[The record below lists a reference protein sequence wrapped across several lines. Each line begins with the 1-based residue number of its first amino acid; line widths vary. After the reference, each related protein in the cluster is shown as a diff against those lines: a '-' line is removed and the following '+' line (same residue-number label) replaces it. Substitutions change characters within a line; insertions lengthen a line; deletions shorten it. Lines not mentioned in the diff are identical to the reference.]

1 MYEKLFDQTAQIEMD
16 KFFLEC
22 FSGLGKVAWYEKGAI
37 IDPPDHNQIFL
48 VLEGELNQVMYA
60 KNGSMINYYRLLK
73 GNVFG
78 EIDYFD
84 MGRANVVNR
93 TVKSCKIATISRA
106 VVEEKLMENP
116 IMYRYFLTSIS
127 KKYRIIMHELANYR
141 FNDANG
147 RLADFFL
154 RLYYSEENPME
165 GQVID
170 IAFTQEDLADRVG
183 LNRITV
189 TNGIKK
195 FKEMGLIEIINRK
208 VIVKDVNGLKEL
220 TNVPL

>member
-1 MYEKLFDQTAQIEMD
+1 MYKRLFDQTAQIEMD
-16 KFFLEC
+16 KFFLEH
-22 FSGLGKVAWYEKGAI
+22 FSGQGKVAWFEKGAI
-37 IDPPDHNQIFL
+37 IDPPDNNQIFL
-48 VLEGELNQVMYA
+48 VIEGELNQAMYS
-60 KNGSMINYYRLLK
+60 KSGNMINYYRLLK

-84 MGRANVVNR
+84 TERANVVNKAV
-93 TVKSCKIATISRA
+93 TSCKIATLSRQM
-106 VVEEKLMENP
+106 VEEKLEEYP
-116 IMYRYFLTSIS
+116 LMYRFFLMSIA

-141 FNDANG
+141 FNDAHG

-154 RLYYSEENPME
+154 RLFYSEENPVE

-170 IAFTQEDLADRVG
+170 IAFTQEELADRVG

-195 FKEMGLIEIINRK
+195 FKELGLIDIVNRK
-208 VIVKDVNGLKEL
+208 VIIADVEGLKEF
-220 TNVPL
+220 TDVPL